1 MVTKNEQIAEA
12 LRATQMML
20 NKHSDKW
27 VDLLSPTRWMLSAVH
42 RLQSEAHSLCF
53 LFQND
58 RRGKRKCPGAAEGAQ
73 PGLQWTLQALFRS
86 DDLCGRGLKPVCV
99 CVLWCVREQCH
110 LMFSCMTNLFPPS
123 TVWAVVFCITLFIL
137 ILIIRHREH
146 DFLNV
151 KPRRS
156 KYAVNMLRCAQ
167 LWSDMS
173 PLLIWRLTLYLQY
186 VMWLTTLFLQDAGYC
201 IPRCMKALN
210 VFSVTLPMQS
220 CTCAHDVLTCP

>member
-1 MVTKNEQIAEA
+1 MVTKKEQIAEA

-27 VDLLSPTRWMLSAVH
+27 VNQLSPTCWMLSAVY
-42 RLQSEAHSLCF
+42 SLSLILCVFSFRMTDEERENAQEQLKALNQAYNELSRHCSDQTTSAEEVWNLSVFVSNDVLENSATWCSAAWLTFF
-53 LFQND
+53 L
-58 RRGKRKCPGAAEGAQ
+58 PAQ
-73 PGLQWTLQALFRS
+73 
-86 DDLCGRGLKPVCV
+86 C
-99 CVLWCVREQCH
+99 EQ
-110 LMFSCMTNLFPPS
+110 LSFAS
-123 TVWAVVFCITLFIL
+123 LFISSHTGSL
-137 ILIIRHREH
+137 GTENII
-146 DFLNV
+146 FLKF

-156 KYAVNMLRCAQ
+156 KYAVNMLRCAR

-173 PLLIWRLTLYLQY
+173 PLLIRRVTLYLQY

-210 VFSVTLPMQS
+210 VFSVTLPKQS